1 MMRII
6 DDDPRMPT
14 EIANDLGFI
23 GSKIS
28 KEDMKAAVDDIIIK
42 NQLIV

>member
-1 MMRII
+1 MRII

-23 GSKIS
+23 GSVIS
-28 KEDMKAAVDDIIIK
+28 SADLKAAVEHIISK